1 MCSIFSQ
8 LFLGTSLGWGL
19 CSIRENSYTSA
30 FLVLWILHCSLF
42 YAAPPCHEWGY
53 VQLKCLKAE
62 LRIHAKSVNNLP
74 EDVQMARGIRASALK
89 KVLLFRLLPAFFKAY
104 LLYSELTLHLRLNK
118 SLSWSSKKQ
127 HTVKSFGNCH
137 QERGRN
143 FRELEPEEEG
153 RKKVKVGP
161 EKFFLVVGCQS
172 WEREKISSNY
182 FFLLVENSF
191 QHFFPVKP
199 TRHLSLPFIWET

>member
-1 MCSIFSQ
+1 MQRRHAMSEGMCNLNVWKPSCASTPRVLTTCPRTSKWPGASGQALLRRSSFSGSYRPFSNLDFSLACLRYIFG
-8 LFLGTSLGWGL
+8 LIKAFLG
-19 CSIRENSYTSA
+19 
-30 FLVLWILHCSLF
+30 
-42 YAAPPCHEWGY
+42 
-53 VQLKCLKAE
+53 
-62 LRIHAKSVNNLP
+62 P
-74 EDVQMARGIRASALK
+74 E
-89 KVLLFRLLPAFFKAY
+89 
-104 LLYSELTLHLRLNK
+104 
-118 SLSWSSKKQ
+118 KKQ

-199 TRHLSLPFIWET
+199 TGHLPLPFIWET